1 MPSLSTAITPW
12 WTRIPGLRRR
22 FRTVSRQ
29 RRSVGGCNRI
39 TRLHTVS
46 TTPTARSQP
55 SLSTSLHTH
64 TRQSRL
70 ISKISVEDEA
80 TRNQLKNYND
90 DQDSK
95 GASTKTRWLYLLDT
109 ITTAYLPTIE
119 YRHSNRKKCRKTA
132 VRR

>member
-1 MPSLSTAITPW
+1 MRVWGSSEKFDSAK
-12 WTRIPGLRRR
+12 
-22 FRTVSRQ
+22 
-29 RRSVGGCNRI
+29 GGDWIAWVAHFEQVACNRI

-55 SLSTSLHTH
+55 SLSNSLHTQ